1 MALLSLITQNKPQRV
16 GFSSKESGNDLF
28 LVDATIS
35 DNYDITSEV
44 SDSPVED
51 GPDVSDHARIKPIT
65 YSIEGEISETPLN
78 LAASLQALTTTA
90 GATVG
95 RELGGFGQSVG
106 GAAGGLFGARLL
118 QESSNPAKVARDKLE
133 ELIQNRIIFTIVTK
147 NKRLEDMILTSIRF
161 PRSQGDGKKLKFS
174 ATAKQIRIVKS
185 QTVLIKNLAK
195 SVSNSAAKKQ
205 KLGNLPT
212 TTPTAD
218 VEKGSSVLFKGLKFF
233 GG

>member
-1 MALLSLITQNKPQRV
+1 MALLSLITQNRPQRV
-16 GFSSKESGNDLF
+16 SFSSKESGNDLF
-28 LVDATIS
+28 LVDATLS
-35 DNYDITSEV
+35 DGYEITSDV

-51 GPDVSDHARIKPIT
+51 GPDVSDHARIKPILYT
-65 YSIEGEISETPLN
+65 IEGEISETPLN
-78 LAASLQALTTTA
+78 LAASLNSLLTTA
-90 GATVG
+90 GATAG
-95 RELGGFGQSVG
+95 KELGGFGQSVG
-106 GAAGGLFGARLL
+106 GSAGGLFGARLM

-133 ELIQNRIIFTIVTK
+133 ELIQNKIIFTIVTK

-185 QTVLIKNLAK
+185 QTVLIKNIAK

-212 TTPTAD
+212 TTPTSD
-218 VEKGSSVLFKGLKFF
+218 VQKGSSVLFKGLKFF

>member
-16 GFSSKESGNDLF
+16 GFQGKESGNDLF

-78 LAASLQALTTTA
+78 LAASLQALTTTL

-161 PRSQGDGKKLKFS
+161 PRTQGDGKKLKFS